1 MIVLGNSQINNLL
14 QQYFGYQDFKNG
26 QREVIEQILNKKDVL
41 AIMPTGAGKSICYQ
55 LPSLIFDGVT
65 IVISPLISLMKDQVD
80 TLSETGIEAAFI
92 NSSLSV
98 KKLENIM
105 ANAKLGMYKLIYVAP
120 ERLNTDSFLLLLQSI
135 KVSLVAIDEAH
146 CVSQWG
152 HDFRPSYTR
161 ISKITNYLPDRP
173 VMAAFTA
180 TATPQVKSDIINLLK
195 LNQPFALTTGFDRDN
210 LYFEVVKPEKKL
222 LYLLDYLKDNKSK
235 SGIIY
240 ASTRKTVE
248 SLSEK
253 LNGKGYSVTSY
264 HAGLSEKMRTK
275 NQEDFLFDR
284 VRIMV
289 ATNAFGMG
297 IDKSNISYIVHYN
310 MPKNMESYYQEAG
323 RSGRDGEKA
332 DCILLF
338 SAADIVTNKFL
349 IEKGGESVDKANDYQ
364 KLNEIVDYCNTDKCL
379 RKYILEYFGEKGT
392 KERCNNCGNCN
403 NTIEQTDITTEVQK
417 IFSCI
422 KRMNERFG
430 TGLVTDVL
438 RGSNTEKIRLM
449 GFNNLTTYGIMKEYP
464 KTTIKEI
471 ISFLIADGYISLNGD
486 KYPTLKLNQSSYDV
500 LQGKEKIFIRRAVVK
515 QKPHFADDLIIDNS
529 TVDMELF
536 EILRVLRKKL
546 AVEQNVPP
554 FVVFSDMTLKEMCS
568 AYPVTNEDMLEI
580 SGVGTFKL
588 DKYGGE
594 FIAAINGYK
603 NLKCIER
610 G

>member
-1 MIVLGNSQINNLL
+1 MVALENLQISDLL
-14 QQYFGYQDFKNG
+14 QQYFGYENFKDG
-26 QREVIEQILNKKDVL
+26 QREVIEHILNNKDVL

-92 NSSLSV
+92 NSSLSA
-98 KKLENIM
+98 KKLENVIE
-105 ANAKLGMYKLIYVAP
+105 NAKLGRYKLIYVAP
-120 ERLNTDSFLLLLQSI
+120 ERLDSDSFLLLLQSI

-161 ISKITNYLPDRP
+161 IANITNYLPDRP

-180 TATPQVKSDIINLLK
+180 TATPQVKSDIINLLELK
-195 LNQPFALTTGFDRDN
+195 KPFALTTGFDRDN
-210 LYFEVVKPEKKL
+210 LYFEVVKPAKKL
-222 LYLLDYLKDNKSK
+222 VYLLDFLKDNKNK
-235 SGIIY
+235 TGIIY

-248 SLSEK
+248 SVTDK
-253 LNGKGYSVTSY
+253 LNSKNFSATSY
-264 HAGLSEKMRTK
+264 HAGLSEKTRTK
-275 NQEDFLFDR
+275 NQEDFLYDR

-297 IDKSNISYIVHYN
+297 IDKSNISYVVHYN

-323 RSGRDGEKA
+323 RSGRDGENA

-349 IEKGGESVDKANDYQ
+349 IELGGENVDKANDYQ

-392 KERCNNCGNCN
+392 KENCDNCGNCN
-403 NTIEQTDITTEVQK
+403 NDIEQTDITTEVQK

-438 RGSNTEKIRLM
+438 RGSNTEKIRSL
-449 GFNNLTTYGIMKEYP
+449 GFNDLTTYGIMKEYP

-500 LQGKEKIFIRRAVVK
+500 LQGKKRITIKRLVVK
-515 QKPHFADDLIIDNS
+515 EKLKVTNDSPIDI
-529 TVDMELF
+529 ELF
-536 EILRVLRKKL
+536 EILRALRKRF
-546 AVEQNVPP
+546 AEEQNVPP
-554 FVVFSDMTLKEMCS
+554 FVIFSDMTLKQMCS
-568 AYPVTNEDMLEI
+568 SYPVSDEDMLEI
-580 SGVGTFKL
+580 SGVGAFKL

-594 FIAAINGYK
+594 FISAIRDYK
-603 NLKCIER
+603 NLKCVER